1 TMEDSM
7 GYMIGDTVQ
16 LKSGGPAMTVNNV
29 DLDNYVYCDWFD
41 EHGDRHSDKFKADL
55 LVAATAEAAP
65 NEPTPVASP
74 SL

>member
-1 TMEDSM
+1 M

-16 LKSGGPAMTVNNV
+16 LKSGGPSMTVNNV

-41 EHGDRHSDKFKADL
+41 EYGDRHSDKFKSEL
-55 LVAATAEAAP
+55 LQGAAAAQTGGD
-65 NEPTPVASP
+65 EPVPVATP